1 MNYIIKDISNYNAL
15 VYHLIYTEDYKFI
28 YKYEEINEFVKNKYK
43 LLVISL
49 SDINI
54 DENDVNCNDNE
65 YQKFYLITNTAQIKD
80 EKYIAFI
87 CKKSIWD
94 NRVN

>member
-54 DENDVNCNDNE
+54 DYNENNLKEAVQENFKDIR
-65 YQKFYLITNTAQIKD
+65 LIWID
-80 EKYIAFI
+80 
-87 CKKSIWD
+87 
-94 NRVN
+94 

>member
-43 LLVISL
+43 LLIVSL
-49 SDINI
+49 SDINT
-54 DENDVNCNDNE
+54 NYNE
-65 YQKFYLITNTAQIKD
+65 SNLKEAM
-80 EKYIAFI
+80 
-87 CKKSIWD
+87 
-94 NRVN
+94 